1 MKPHVLAYQLLGATW
16 WTIKDII
23 AVLDLS
29 VSESSLRNWLKRCG
43 IMNRTRHP
51 QQGCYKTYEYY
62 ITPVLM
68 DNLRKKFTPQGLGD
82 KKQ

>member
-43 IMNRTRHP
+43 IMNRTCHP
-51 QQGCYKTYEYY
+51 PPTGLLQ
-62 ITPVLM
+62 
-68 DNLRKKFTPQGLGD
+68 DLRILYNACIHG
-82 KKQ
+82 